1 MDLDCYS
8 KRIVLDMIWHAV
20 MIQVGLVLKDLS
32 RYCKRM
38 VLDLVWQRYDMVSD
52 FIRRGRK
59 GEKQFWIYGVVYFRS
74 TEERQLW
81 SLDTGRKRNRI
92 GLRRLLVR
100 DQDVRIPRFYI
111 THGDTLALAMSSTA
125 VTSLTVISPHP
136 SSRVVMLST

>member
-52 FIRRGRK
+52 FMRRERK
-59 GEKQFWIYGVVYFRS
+59 GERKAIA
-74 TEERQLW
+74 
-81 SLDTGRKRNRI
+81 SLD
-92 GLRRLLVR
+92 LRRRVLLV
-100 DQDVRIPRFYI
+100 
-111 THGDTLALAMSSTA
+111 T
-125 VTSLTVISPHP
+125 
-136 SSRVVMLST
+136 